1 MGTRGLI
8 SSPSLAAQRARP
20 SEISPHR
27 GGDNGASDIKSCL
40 AHHSK
45 EQRKGARVTFQ
56 NGEHP
61 EELASNSSHKLRPL
75 LGYDWIAGVLDVE
88 KSLQGRSDDF
98 YEELQDFRMQ
108 NESECMHKSQAK
120 FSPEKQSVLSLF
132 ADTDDPIADAD
143 THQCT
148 FLYKLNSR
156 LFPVPVHPGECC
168 PVCRRPKS
176 SHPHT
181 INKPALVR
189 VSIPSST
196 LLPSYNYKAHRRSSF
211 DSTDSLGLPSHCLLG
226 WSNTFRS
233 YLQPPS
239 NLDLR
244 SHLEKRTEQED
255 QVTTSLQFDQA
266 PVLTPLPR
274 HHFQHFTPKRK
285 KRRPQPSTNS

>member
-211 DSTDSLGLPSHCLLG
+211 DSTDSLGLPSCVDDSSRVP
-226 WSNTFRS
+226 WPTSRS
-233 YLQPPS
+233 P
-239 NLDLR
+239 
-244 SHLEKRTEQED
+244 
-255 QVTTSLQFDQA
+255 TS
-266 PVLTPLPR
+266 PTSRPGCRGGPPLPTSGQGKAR
-274 HHFQHFTPKRK
+274 YTICIHHWGLLSPALSG
-285 KRRPQPSTNS
+285 PS